1 MGNAV
6 QKASQKPQWP
16 RTPEPVNKIDVSFLE
31 SDDEDDVVIFD
42 KTNVA
47 YFPHS
52 QSRAEPAVGGT
63 GPHSPHS
70 DVPSFD
76 STTREKPKHAP
87 APIIIYPQTDSS
99 EIKDIADNLPHIQSN
114 PLKWELSLRAE
125 IKALS
130 LDSRQSR
137 QLITLCCPNIG
148 AYQISEGAKLCRSDG
163 LPYQCSWPE
172 HEEALSKMIDN
183 AKCLV
188 RASTDSSVLT
198 KTKQKEGENVREFI
212 HKFKLLFDRHIGLDG
227 GHKANQHLFN
237 QLLMDG
243 LHPHLKQ
250 AILSHDPILWKYKT
264 LDEMLTLAEHFHTIV
279 APPIHTAKLFSVITP
294 DGHIRLHPTHHTE
307 SNWGSEGSRQ
317 QGQRSDQG
325 NAPHTSLI
333 QNPFTQ
339 NSQISGLTL
348 RRDYLCF
355 SCGKADHALTNCP
368 RPNVDLPFKPK
379 HWHRRS
385 SWILKH
391 LGKNQ

>member
-1 MGNAV
+1 MGNALKKV
-6 QKASQKPQWP
+6 SQEPQWP
-16 RTPEPVNKIDVSFLE
+16 RTPEPVNKIDVPFL
-31 SDDEDDVVIFD
+31 DDDDDDDDVIFD
-42 KTNVA
+42 KTKVT
-47 YFPHS
+47 YSPHS

-63 GPHSPHS
+63 GPHSPHTA
-70 DVPSFD
+70 VPSFET
-76 STTREKPKHAP
+76 TTREKPKHAP
-87 APIIIYPQTDSS
+87 ATVIIYPQTDSS
-99 EIKDIADNLPHIQSN
+99 EIKNIAENLPHIQSS

-137 QLITLCCPNIG
+137 QLITLCCPNIS

-172 HEEALSKMIDN
+172 HEEALSKMIGN
-183 AKCLV
+183 AKSLI

-198 KTKQKEGENVREFI
+198 KTKQKAGEDVKEFI
-212 HKFKLLFDRHIGLDG
+212 NKFKLLFDRHIGLDG

-250 AILSHDPILWKYKT
+250 AILIHDPVLWKSKT
-264 LDEMLTLAEHFHTIV
+264 VDEMMILAEHFDTIV

-294 DGHIRLHPTHHTE
+294 DGHIKLHPTHHTK

-325 NAPHTSLI
+325 RPNATSE
-333 QNPFTQ
+333 TQ
-339 NSQISGLTL
+339 SIPVC
-348 RRDYLCF
+348 Y
-355 SCGKADHALTNCP
+355 SCGRVNHCFQQCP
-368 RPNVDLPFKPK
+368 QFNPTLPFKLTHRQARLKWPK
-379 HWHRRS
+379 KS
-385 SWILKH
+385 SKTTH
-391 LGKNQ
+391 QS